1 MIKEIPKDEMSTV
14 IREWYYS
21 ASEGQAEKFLSYFAQ
36 DPASV
41 YFGTDP
47 EEQWYGYDQIKSFF
61 TDLFS
66 TYGKWSI
73 MSKNLNV
80 HQFGEIVL
88 FNDEVEIS
96 ATHGASS
103 IAQDARMT
111 GALEN
116 KMANGRLFRLIFHLV
131 HLAPNYFQA
140 SISGLDL
147 HLTSMCAT
155 HHAKVYDV
163 PQMQSSLR
171 YL

>member
-1 MIKEIPKDEMSTV
+1 MIKEIPKDEMSAV

-21 ASEGQAEKFLSYFAQ
+21 ASEGQADKFLSFFSQ
-36 DPASV
+36 DSRTV

-61 TDLFS
+61 TDLFR
-66 TYGKWSI
+66 TYGKWAI

-80 HQFGEIVL
+80 HQFGDVVL

-111 GALEN
+111 GALM
-116 KMANGRLFRLIFHLV
+116 KQNGQWKII
-131 HLAPNYFQA
+131 QA
-140 SISGLDL
+140 HFSFG
-147 HLTSMCAT
+147 T
-155 HHAKVYDV
+155 
-163 PQMQSSLR
+163 PSSEL
-171 YL
+171 LPG